1 MNIQAEKLEILK
13 LILETDNPGIISSI
27 KAIFKKESEID
38 FWDELS
44 NEEKED
50 ILEGIKHA
58 DNGDVIK
65 YNEFI
70 KKHNPDSQSL

>member
-27 KAIFKKESEID
+27 KAIFRKEKEVD

-44 NEEKED
+44 HDERED
-50 ILEGIKHA
+50 ILEGIKDA
-58 DNGDVIK
+58 ENGNVIE
-65 YNEFI
+65 YNDFI
-70 KKHNPDSQSL
+70 KKHK